1 MTFQR
6 LQKKLSYAKPLV
18 LLRQFLHRMHIATA
32 IAIFP
37 IKNGAVALR
46 LGREESSSS
55 SSKKSSSSGNF
66 LFGLLLSPQWRKQK
80 EKESMS
86 QKETFTLP
94 LLMLTTREIHRE
106 IALTQSS
113 SSSRGAPTLALRTI
127 ALLQSTKNET
137 CNDKLLLCPAAPTAA
152 GTDTSF
158 MMQKPSYTKWQLTK
172 WSVKPFTS

>member
-6 LQKKLSYAKPLV
+6 LPKKLSYAKPLV

-46 LGREESSSS
+46 LGREESSS